1 MSFMMMFLRSF
12 NPSQAGWE
20 FMWVILA
27 SGVFG
32 LAIMIERFVFL
43 TGRTSRRSEAFV
55 KDVLARIQADDIP
68 AALSLCTHKG
78 KSALAQVVKAGLNAA
93 GGGAEGIRNAVDE
106 MTLRVIPQL
115 EKRTGFLGTIG
126 QVATL
131 LGLMGTIYGLI
142 IAFAAVG
149 RPGIEPAEK
158 ASLLA
163 QGIAAAMNT
172 TYLGLLIAIPA
183 IAIYTF
189 FKSKTQRMIDEI
201 DEYSLRLVNVL
212 AERSYK
218 PHKYHIA
225 ATQLKEGVGL
235 HVTHNN
241 IKIFTD
247 NKLVKEI
254 NL

>member
-1 MSFMMMFLRSF
+1 MSFLSMFLRSF
-12 NPSQAGWE
+12 NPAEPGFQ
-20 FMWVILA
+20 FMWAILA
-27 SGVFG
+27 AGVFG
-32 LAIMIERFVFL
+32 VAIMLERFVFL
-43 TGRTSRRSEAFV
+43 GSRSTRRAEAFV
-55 KDVLARIQADDIP
+55 KDVLASIQKDDIP
-68 AALSLCTHKG
+68 AALSHCTRRG

-93 GGGAEGIRNAVDE
+93 NSGAEQIRNAVDE
-106 MTLRVIPQL
+106 MTLKVIPQL

-126 QVATL
+126 NVATL
-131 LGLMGTIYGLI
+131 MGLMGTIFGLI
-142 IAFAAVG
+142 VSFAAVG
-149 RPGIEPAEK
+149 SPGIDPAEK
-158 ASLLA
+158 SALLA
-163 QGIAAAMNT
+163 KGIAAAMNT
-172 TYLGLLIAIPA
+172 TYLGLLIAIPSVA
-183 IAIYTF
+183 VYTF
-189 FKSKTQRMIDEI
+189 FKSKTQHMIDEI

-212 AERSYK
+212 SERSYK